1 MQLEEAEHRIREI
14 FPTEQGSK
22 DTLSNEEALA
32 LLDATEEAIRSGWRD
47 PGESLATFL
56 FYICAKFD
64 RWDVPTP
71 VVAPPDHND
80 HFERVLDVFRLVEGP
95 RKDFVALFELDSLR
109 TQLYQ
114 EVAIVPGRSRV
125 SSVDFQGYRA
135 RLSQV
140 PVPTMPAPRADYR
153 ERRLR
158 IERILNGLERGNL
171 KSALQ
176 LSLPYALH
184 HQVVDAEFV
193 WQDIH
198 TVISAQPFI
207 SQERL
212 SGLALEVPGAAVSP
226 MHVSRWQGAMS
237 NIRIQIDGLLDP
249 GDFTPSLRGQPG
261 KKVNPYEGWPS
272 AYTFAFLL
280 LYDFAWEL
288 RVNQGGEQHWI
299 PAPADIRQ
307 VQYFLLDVAGNQLD
321 MRATSIG
328 GIEARYGEPGTV
340 ALRWE
345 S

>member
-56 FYICAKFD
+56 FYTCAKFD

-71 VVAPPDHND
+71 VIAPPDHND

-95 RKDFVALFELDSLR
+95 RRDFVALFELDSLR

-114 EVAIVPGRSRV
+114 EAAIVPGRSRV

-158 IERILNGLERGNL
+158 IERILNGLERGSL

-176 LSLPYALH
+176 LSLPYALVTV
-184 HQVVDAEFV
+184 QRGAGVG
-193 WQDIH
+193 IH
-198 TVISAQPFI
+198 GSPWNSRRRAVN
-207 SQERL
+207 
-212 SGLALEVPGAAVSP
+212 GLMACLRAV
-226 MHVSRWQGAMS
+226 
-237 NIRIQIDGLLDP
+237 
-249 GDFTPSLRGQPG
+249 
-261 KKVNPYEGWPS
+261 
-272 AYTFAFLL
+272 
-280 LYDFAWEL
+280 
-288 RVNQGGEQHWI
+288 
-299 PAPADIRQ
+299 
-307 VQYFLLDVAGNQLD
+307 
-321 MRATSIG
+321 AT
-328 GIEARYGEPGTV
+328 
-340 ALRWE
+340 
-345 S
+345 